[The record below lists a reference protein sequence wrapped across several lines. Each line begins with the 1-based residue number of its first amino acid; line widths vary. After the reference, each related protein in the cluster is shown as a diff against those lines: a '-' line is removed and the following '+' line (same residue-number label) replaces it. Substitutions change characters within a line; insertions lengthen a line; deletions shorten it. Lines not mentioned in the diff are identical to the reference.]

1 MNCPAQAYNLTR
13 NRTGGESVVLIE
25 EEPVMVRTLRTALL
39 VGSVALSAAGLAL
52 APTAAQARVHV
63 GIGIGVPLFGP
74 GYYAAPYPYYAPY
87 YPAPYPAP
95 PAYYAAPPAYYAP
108 PPAYYAPPPA
118 GAAPAAV
125 APSSSTCREYSSTQ
139 IIGGSPQQ
147 VFGIA
152 CQQPDGSWRIVD

>member
-1 MNCPAQAYNLTR
+1 
-13 NRTGGESVVLIE
+13 
-25 EEPVMVRTLRTALL
+25 MVRTLRTTLL
-39 VGSVALSAAGLAL
+39 AGSVALSAAGIAL

-63 GIGIGVPLFGP
+63 GIGIGIPLFGP

-108 PPAYYAPPPA
+108 PPA
-118 GAAPAAV
+118 GAAPTAA
-125 APSSSTCREYSSTQ
+125 APSSLTCREYSSTQ

-147 VFGIA
+147 VFGTA